1 MADVTGSGPRP
12 SPLARLLA
20 RALSKLAQAV
30 ATMNSKGPEPLPRTV
45 AWLGYGGLLP
55 FVALAIASV
64 VAHLSGQNPGVWRV
78 ALLAYGAVILSF
90 VGALRWGFAMTLR
103 GLTPAQRTAC
113 FVWSVV
119 PALVAWVAC
128 VALLVPVAAPAR
140 SSTDVAAALLVA
152 GFCVH
157 YARDRSLAAH
167 ADLPAWYLPMRLRL
181 TWVACLCLIL
191 SGAVAG
197 LHSFV
202 AG

>member
-1 MADVTGSGPRP
+1 M
-12 SPLARLLA
+12 
-20 RALSKLAQAV
+20 
-30 ATMNSKGPEPLPRTV
+30 
-45 AWLGYGGLLP
+45 AWLWWP
-55 FVALAIASV
+55 AAICSAGDS
-64 VAHLSGQNPGVWRV
+64 LSGRPPQRPKPRW
-78 ALLAYGAVILSF
+78 LAYGTVILSF

-103 GLTPAQRTAC
+103 GLTPAHRTAC

-128 VALLVPVAAPAR
+128 VALLVPVAAPAG